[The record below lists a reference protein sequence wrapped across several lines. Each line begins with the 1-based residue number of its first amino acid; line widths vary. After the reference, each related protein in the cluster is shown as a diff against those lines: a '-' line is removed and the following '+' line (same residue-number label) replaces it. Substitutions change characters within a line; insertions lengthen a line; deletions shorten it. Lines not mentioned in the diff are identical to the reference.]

1 MNVLPHLAA
10 RLFGVPLA
18 IHRPKLDVILSVLGA
33 RIGLAD
39 LAAPVGYTPAARALG
54 PPSGKVAVIPIHGTL
69 VRRTSGIE
77 AESGL
82 ASYTGIAA
90 QLDAALAS
98 PEIAA
103 ILLDIDSPGGESGGV
118 FDLADRIRAASEV
131 KPIWAVAN
139 DMAFSAAYALASA
152 AARVFVARTGGVGS
166 IGVIA
171 MHVDQSV
178 KDAHDGV
185 RYTAVFAGER
195 KNDLNPHEPISNEAH
210 AVLRAEVDRIYDLFV
225 ETVARHRGLDA
236 NAVRATEAGLFF
248 GPDAV
253 ATGLADAVGSLDDA
267 LTQLTQSL
275 SPLPTQVASASQAG
289 FRAAGPPQGR
299 STPLGGS
306 EPQAQLGGHFC
317 NHQMESSM
325 NDRTD
330 PAALD
335 RPLADPAGNPPQ
347 PSATASTATAMTV
360 ADAVEIAQTCTLAGR
375 TDLIAGFLEAQA
387 SPAKVRSQL
396 LAAQADASPEITS
409 RITPD
414 VVLPAASNPLIDAA
428 KQIAAQ
434 STAFKKEI

>member
-1 MNVLPHLAA
+1 MTVLPHLAA

-131 KPIWAVAN
+131 KPVWAVAN

-152 AARVFVARTGGVGS
+152 AARLFVARTGGVGS

-210 AVLRAEVDRIYDLFV
+210 AVLKAEVDRIYDLFV

-236 NAVRATEAGLFF
+236 DAVRATEAGLFF

-275 SPLPTQVASASQAG
+275 SPLPTQVATASQAG
-289 FRAAGPPQGR
+289 FLR
-299 STPLGGS
+299 
-306 EPQAQLGGHFC
+306 

-330 PAALD
+330 PAASD
-335 RPLADPAGNPPQ
+335 RPLADPAGSPPQ
-347 PSATASTATAMTV
+347 PSVASTATATALSV

-375 TDLIAGFLEAQA
+375 TDLIAGFLEAQS
-387 SPAKVRSQL
+387 SPSKVRSQL
-396 LAAQADASPEITS
+396 LAAQAEASPEITS
-409 RITPD
+409 RIAPD
-414 VVLPAASNPLIDAA
+414 AARPAASNPLIDAA

-434 STAFKKEI
+434 SSKKEI

>member
-1 MNVLPHLAA
+1 MTVLPHLAA

-33 RIGLAD
+33 RIGLTDMVVPAD
-39 LAAPVGYTPAARALG
+39 YAPTTRPLSPAT
-54 PPSGKVAVIPIHGTL
+54 GKVAVIPIHGTL
-69 VRRTSGIE
+69 VRRTSGLE
-77 AESGL
+77 AVSGL
-82 ASYTGIAA
+82 ASYTSIAA

-98 PEIAA
+98 PEVAA
-103 ILLDIDSPGGESGGV
+103 ILLDVDSPGGESGGV
-118 FDLADRIRAASEV
+118 FDLADRIRAGVQV
-131 KPIWAVAN
+131 KPVWAVAN
-139 DMAFSAAYALASA
+139 DMAFSAAYALASGA
-152 AARVFVARTGGVGS
+152 SRVFVARTGGVGS

-171 MHVDQSV
+171 MHIDQSV
-178 KDAHDGV
+178 KDAKDGV

-195 KNDLNPHEPISNEAH
+195 KNDLNPHEPISDEAH
-210 AVLRAEVDRIYDLFV
+210 AVLKAEVDRVYDLFV

-236 NAVRATEAGLFF
+236 DAVRATEAGLFF

-253 ATGLADAVGSLDDA
+253 GAGLADAVGGFDDA
-267 LTQLTQSL
+267 LSQLTQSL

-289 FRAAGPPQGR
+289 LFR
-299 STPLGGS
+299 
-306 EPQAQLGGHFC
+306 

-375 TDLIAGFLEAQA
+375 TDLIAGYLEAQA

-414 VVLPAASNPLIDAA
+414 AVRPSASNPLIDAA

>member
-1 MNVLPHLAA
+1 MTVLPHLAA

-33 RIGLAD
+33 RIGLTDMVVPAD
-39 LAAPVGYTPAARALG
+39 YAPTTRPLSPAT
-54 PPSGKVAVIPIHGTL
+54 GKVAVIPIHGTL
-69 VRRTSGIE
+69 VRRTSGLE
-77 AESGL
+77 AVSGL
-82 ASYTGIAA
+82 ASYTSIAA

-98 PEIAA
+98 PEVAA
-103 ILLDIDSPGGESGGV
+103 ILLDVDSPGGESGGV
-118 FDLADRIRAASEV
+118 FDLADRIRAGVQV
-131 KPIWAVAN
+131 KPVWAVAN

-152 AARVFVARTGGVGS
+152 ASRVFVARTGGVGS

-171 MHVDQSV
+171 MHIDQSV
-178 KDAHDGV
+178 KDAKDGV

-195 KNDLNPHEPISNEAH
+195 KNDLNPHEPISDEAH
-210 AVLRAEVDRIYDLFV
+210 AVLKAEVDRVYDLFV

-236 NAVRATEAGLFF
+236 DAVRATEAGLFF

-253 ATGLADAVGSLDDA
+253 AAGLADAVGGFDDA
-267 LTQLTQSL
+267 LDQLTQSL

-289 FRAAGPPQGR
+289 LFR
-299 STPLGGS
+299 
-306 EPQAQLGGHFC
+306 

-347 PSATASTATAMTV
+347 PSTAASTATAMTV

-414 VVLPAASNPLIDAA
+414 AVRPSASNPLIDAA

>member
-1 MNVLPHLAA
+1 MTVLPHLAA

-33 RIGLAD
+33 RVGLAD

-210 AVLRAEVDRIYDLFV
+210 AVLKAEVDRIYDLFV

-236 NAVRATEAGLFF
+236 DAVRATEAGLFF

-275 SPLPTQVASASQAG
+275 SPLPTQVAPASQAG
-289 FRAAGPPQGR
+289 FLR
-299 STPLGGS
+299 
-306 EPQAQLGGHFC
+306 

-330 PAALD
+330 PAASD
-335 RPLADPAGNPPQ
+335 RPLADPAGSHPQ
-347 PSATASTATAMTV
+347 PSATATALSV

-375 TDLIAGFLEAQA
+375 TDLIAGFLEAQS

-396 LAAQADASPEITS
+396 LAAQAEASPEITS
-409 RITPD
+409 RIAPD
-414 VVLPAASNPLIDAA
+414 AARPVASNPLIDAA

-434 STAFKKEI
+434 STKKEI

>member
-1 MNVLPHLAA
+1 MTVLPHLAA

-82 ASYTGIAA
+82 TSYTGIAA

-131 KPIWAVAN
+131 KPVWAVAN

-152 AARVFVARTGGVGS
+152 ATRVFVARTGGVGS

-275 SPLPTQVASASQAG
+275 SPLPTQVATASQAG
-289 FRAAGPPQGR
+289 FLR
-299 STPLGGS
+299 
-306 EPQAQLGGHFC
+306 

-330 PAALD
+330 PAASD
-335 RPLADPAGNPPQ
+335 RPLADPAGSHPQ
-347 PSATASTATAMTV
+347 PSATATATALSV

-375 TDLIAGFLEAQA
+375 TDLIAGFLEAQS
-387 SPAKVRSQL
+387 SPSQVRSQL
-396 LAAQADASPEITS
+396 LAAQAEASPEITS
-409 RITPD
+409 RIAPD
-414 VVLPAASNPLIDAA
+414 AARPVASNPLIDAA

-434 STAFKKEI
+434 STKKEI

>member
-1 MNVLPHLAA
+1 MTVLPHLAA

-33 RIGLAD
+33 RIGLTDMVVPAD
-39 LAAPVGYTPAARALG
+39 YAPTTRPLSPAT
-54 PPSGKVAVIPIHGTL
+54 GKVAVIPIHGTL
-69 VRRTSGIE
+69 VRRTSGLE
-77 AESGL
+77 AVSGL
-82 ASYTGIAA
+82 ASYTSIAA

-98 PEIAA
+98 PEVAA
-103 ILLDIDSPGGESGGV
+103 ILLDVDSPGGESGGV
-118 FDLADRIRAASEV
+118 FDLADRIRAGVQV
-131 KPIWAVAN
+131 KPVWAVAN

-152 AARVFVARTGGVGS
+152 ASRVFVARTGGVGS

-171 MHVDQSV
+171 MHIDQSV
-178 KDAHDGV
+178 KDAKDGV

-195 KNDLNPHEPISNEAH
+195 KNDLNPHEPISDEAH
-210 AVLRAEVDRIYDLFV
+210 AVLKAEVDRVYDLFV

-236 NAVRATEAGLFF
+236 DAVRATEAGLFF

-253 ATGLADAVGSLDDA
+253 GAGLADAVGGFDDA
-267 LTQLTQSL
+267 LSQLTQSL

-289 FRAAGPPQGR
+289 LFR
-299 STPLGGS
+299 
-306 EPQAQLGGHFC
+306 

-414 VVLPAASNPLIDAA
+414 AVRPSASNPLIDAA

>member
-1 MNVLPHLAA
+1 MTVLPHLAA

-131 KPIWAVAN
+131 KPVWAVAN

-152 AARVFVARTGGVGS
+152 ATRVFVARTGGVGS

-178 KDAHDGV
+178 KDAQDGV

-210 AVLRAEVDRIYDLFV
+210 AVLKAEVDRIYDLFV

-236 NAVRATEAGLFF
+236 DAVRATEAGLFF

-253 ATGLADAVGSLDDA
+253 ASGLADAVGSLDDA

-275 SPLPTQVASASQAG
+275 SPLPTQVATASQAG
-289 FRAAGPPQGR
+289 FLR
-299 STPLGGS
+299 
-306 EPQAQLGGHFC
+306 

-330 PAALD
+330 PAASD
-335 RPLADPAGNPPQ
+335 RPLADPAGSHPQ
-347 PSATASTATAMTV
+347 PSATATATALSV

-375 TDLIAGFLEAQA
+375 TDLIAGFLEAQS

-396 LAAQADASPEITS
+396 LAAQAEASPEITS
-409 RITPD
+409 RIAPD
-414 VVLPAASNPLIDAA
+414 AARPAASNPLIDAA

-434 STAFKKEI
+434 STKKEI

>member
-1 MNVLPHLAA
+1 MTVLPHLAA

-33 RIGLAD
+33 RVGLAD

-210 AVLRAEVDRIYDLFV
+210 AVLKAEVDRIYDLFV

-236 NAVRATEAGLFF
+236 DAVRATEAGLFF

-275 SPLPTQVASASQAG
+275 SPLPTQVATASQAG
-289 FRAAGPPQGR
+289 FLR
-299 STPLGGS
+299 
-306 EPQAQLGGHFC
+306 

-330 PAALD
+330 PAASD
-335 RPLADPAGNPPQ
+335 RPLADPAGSHPQ
-347 PSATASTATAMTV
+347 PSATATATATALSV

-375 TDLIAGFLEAQA
+375 TDLIAGFLEAQS
-387 SPAKVRSQL
+387 SPAQVRSQL
-396 LAAQADASPEITS
+396 LAAQAEASPEITS
-409 RITPD
+409 RIAPD
-414 VVLPAASNPLIDAA
+414 AARPVASNPLIDAA

-434 STAFKKEI
+434 STKKEI

>member
-1 MNVLPHLAA
+1 MTVLPHLAA

-33 RIGLAD
+33 RIGLTDMVVPAD
-39 LAAPVGYTPAARALG
+39 YAPTTRPLSPAT
-54 PPSGKVAVIPIHGTL
+54 GKVAVIPIHGTL
-69 VRRTSGIE
+69 VRRTSGLE
-77 AESGL
+77 AVSGL
-82 ASYTGIAA
+82 ASYTSIAA

-98 PEIAA
+98 PEVAA
-103 ILLDIDSPGGESGGV
+103 ILLDVDSPGGESGGV
-118 FDLADRIRAASEV
+118 FDLADRIRAGVQV
-131 KPIWAVAN
+131 KPVWAVAN

-152 AARVFVARTGGVGS
+152 ASRVFVARTGGVGS

-171 MHVDQSV
+171 MHIDQSV
-178 KDAHDGV
+178 KDAKDGV

-195 KNDLNPHEPISNEAH
+195 KNDLNPHEPISDEAH
-210 AVLRAEVDRIYDLFV
+210 AVLKAEVDRVYDLFV

-236 NAVRATEAGLFF
+236 DAVRASEAGLFF

-253 ATGLADAVGSLDDA
+253 AAGLADAVGGFDDA
-267 LTQLTQSL
+267 FDQLTQSL

-289 FRAAGPPQGR
+289 LFR
-299 STPLGGS
+299 
-306 EPQAQLGGHFC
+306 

-325 NDRTD
+325 NDQTD

-347 PSATASTATAMTV
+347 PSTAASTATAMTV

-387 SPAKVRSQL
+387 SPVKVRSQL

-409 RITPD
+409 RIAPD
-414 VVLPAASNPLIDAA
+414 AVRPAASNPLIDAA
-428 KQIAAQ
+428 KQIAAR

>member
-1 MNVLPHLAA
+1 MTVLPHLAA

-131 KPIWAVAN
+131 KPVWAVAN

-152 AARVFVARTGGVGS
+152 ATRLFVARTGGVGS

-210 AVLRAEVDRIYDLFV
+210 AVLKAEVDRIYDLFV

-236 NAVRATEAGLFF
+236 DAVRATEAGLFF

-275 SPLPTQVASASQAG
+275 SPLPTQVATASQAG
-289 FRAAGPPQGR
+289 FLR
-299 STPLGGS
+299 
-306 EPQAQLGGHFC
+306 

-330 PAALD
+330 PAASD
-335 RPLADPAGNPPQ
+335 RPLADPAGSHPQ
-347 PSATASTATAMTV
+347 PSATATALSV

-375 TDLIAGFLEAQA
+375 TDLIAGFLEAQS

-396 LAAQADASPEITS
+396 LAAQAEASPEITS
-409 RITPD
+409 RIAPD
-414 VVLPAASNPLIDAA
+414 AARPVASNPLIDAA

-434 STAFKKEI
+434 STKKEI